1 MVTDEQLIDLIP
13 QWRGRVRGVTALGGG
28 LTNRNLR
35 VELDDGSFVLRVA
48 GKDTGL
54 LGIDRAVEA
63 ACAQRAAQLG
73 IGPEPLA
80 FLPEHEVLVRRFIS
94 GCVLTA
100 AEVRSPEILGRVVA
114 SLRRYHESAAGP
126 GSFSPFVTVR
136 QYGALAR
143 ERGVELPVEFGLA
156 LEQLA
161 ALEKEL
167 GETETPCPCHNDLLS
182 ANLIDDGTVVRII
195 DWEYAGMGNRFFD
208 LGNLAVNNEF
218 GEEEETM
225 LLRLYFGAARP
236 ADLRRLRLMR
246 LASDMREAAWG
257 YVQAAIS
264 SLNEDFHG
272 YGLKHL
278 HRFLKRAKGGK

>member
-1 MVTDEQLIDLIP
+1 
-13 QWRGRVRGVTALGGG
+13 
-28 LTNRNLR
+28 
-35 VELDDGSFVLRVA
+35 
-48 GKDTGL
+48 
-54 LGIDRAVEA
+54 
-63 ACAQRAAQLG
+63 
-73 IGPEPLA
+73 
-80 FLPEHEVLVRRFIS
+80 
-94 GCVLTA
+94 
-100 AEVRSPEILGRVVA
+100 
-114 SLRRYHESAAGP
+114 
-126 GSFSPFVTVR
+126 VTVR